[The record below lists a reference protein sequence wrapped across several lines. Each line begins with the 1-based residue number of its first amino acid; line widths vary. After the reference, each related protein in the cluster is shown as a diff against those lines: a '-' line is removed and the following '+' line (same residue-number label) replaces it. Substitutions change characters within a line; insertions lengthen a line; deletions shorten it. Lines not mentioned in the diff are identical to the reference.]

1 MCVLVQGQA
10 VTIEGRE
17 GLFLVIRVNI
27 DLGVADILRMTKPRR
42 IEENVPL
49 QTILIPAQ

>member
-1 MCVLVQGQA
+1 MYFPVQGQT

-17 GLFLVIRVNI
+17 GQFLVIRVNT
-27 DLGVADILRMTKPRR
+27 DLRVADILSMTKPRR